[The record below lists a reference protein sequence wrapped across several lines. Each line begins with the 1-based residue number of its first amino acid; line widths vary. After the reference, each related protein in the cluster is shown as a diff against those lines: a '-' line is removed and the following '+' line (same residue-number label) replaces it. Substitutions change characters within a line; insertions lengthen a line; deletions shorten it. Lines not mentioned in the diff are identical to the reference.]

1 MTTRSTQKYTV
12 ETLGVKVQSVP
23 LSYPLLD
30 LGLANPFNLPRFWLT
45 PSSELIHIW
54 RVRILDR
61 PLVRVITDPSMP
73 LTTELPS
80 CLYVEE
86 RWHPWTWQTILM
98 GGLEH
103 FGVAS
108 SLEVE
113 SFFRN
118 AKQILA
124 GHRSKAGR
132 PEGTRE
138 YQPDEFI
145 TTAKE
150 VYREL
155 WMKLGRKPPQK
166 MVALRMQ
173 ISRSAFR
180 RYWRETG
187 LRWHPRDWAPVL
199 YSRTN
204 SN

>member
-1 MTTRSTQKYTV
+1 
-12 ETLGVKVQSVP
+12 
-23 LSYPLLD
+23 
-30 LGLANPFNLPRFWLT
+30 
-45 PSSELIHIW
+45 
-54 RVRILDR
+54 
-61 PLVRVITDPSMP
+61 VITDPSMP